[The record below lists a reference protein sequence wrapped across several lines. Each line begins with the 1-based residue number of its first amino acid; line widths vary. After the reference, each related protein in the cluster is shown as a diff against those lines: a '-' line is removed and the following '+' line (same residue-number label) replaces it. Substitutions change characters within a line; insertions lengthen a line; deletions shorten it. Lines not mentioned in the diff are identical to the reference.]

1 MNLCRAFVFPAL
13 IISLTISLSAFDI
26 NDGNIRLR
34 TDDKTGS
41 YSLFFLTDPEKNQY
55 EPLFYSHEPKASYLS
70 VNVNGNIHQL
80 GKSKDFNTVVGT
92 YNEKPAVIY
101 QSSFLTVN
109 ETFTPVRTFSF
120 SASNGVKIDIVL
132 TNTGTEDIY
141 AGLRMLIDTNL
152 GEGKNN
158 IPFVTNSQYITD
170 ELLIEGSSGELYW
183 ISRSQRLS
191 LMGTI
196 VYPLDTNTKTAD
208 YVHFANWKRLNKAQ
222 WKLDYVQGRSFNY
235 NPYYTSDSAVCY
247 YYEPDILVAGGSV
260 TFSVFLTTEDTTW
273 YNIGSAYDF
282 ESYQPSIQ
290 PITVA
295 ITGFDEKTQTLEI
308 YSDPDHQLLLRMQ
321 DVLGKFLAGEIII
334 NEHDLDDIEEN
345 INRLNA
351 KFR

>member
-1 MNLCRAFVFPAL
+1 MNLCRVFVLLAL
-13 IISLTISLSAFDI
+13 IFLLAISLSAIDI

-34 TDDKTGS
+34 IDDKTGN
-41 YSLFFLTDPEKNQY
+41 YSLFFLTDLEKNRY
-55 EPLFYSHEPKASYLS
+55 EPLFYSREPKASYLS
-70 VNVNGNIHQL
+70 VNVNGSIHQL

-101 QSSFLTVN
+101 QSSFLTVT
-109 ETFTPVRTFSF
+109 EIFTPVRTFSF
-120 SASNGVKIDIVL
+120 SASNGIKIDIVL
-132 TNTGTEDIY
+132 TNTETEDVY
-141 AGLRMLIDTNL
+141 AGLRMLIGTNL

-158 IPFVTNSQYITD
+158 IPFVTNTQYITD
-170 ELLIEGSSGELYW
+170 ELLGELYW
-183 ISRSQRLS
+183 ISRSHELS

-196 VYPLDTNTKTAD
+196 VYPLDASIKTAD

-235 NPYYTSDSAVCY
+235 NPYYNSDSAVCY
-247 YYEPDILVAGGSV
+247 YEPNIIEAGGSV
-260 TFSVFLTTEDTTW
+260 TFSIFLTTEDTTW
-273 YNIGSAYDF
+273 YNIGSDYDF

-290 PITVA
+290 PII
-295 ITGFDEKTQTLEI
+295 ITGFDEKIQTPEI
-308 YSDPDHQLLLRMQ
+308 YSDPDYQLLLRMQ
-321 DVLGKFLAGEIII
+321 DILGKFLAGEIII